1 MQAFAANAAKHWLT
15 ATDGITVPAAN
26 RAIHVV
32 SPLVVRVEY
41 ASDMLREVG
50 LVAFRVSA
58 VGSPP

>member
-15 ATDGITVPAAN
+15 ATDGITVPAAD
-26 RAIHVV
+26 RTIRVV
-32 SPLVVRVEY
+32 
-41 ASDMLREVG
+41 VG